1 MALNSRVLLSA
12 LFCIIFVWSFLEI
25 SNGVQSDIE
34 CLKSIKHSLE
44 DPYGYLN
51 SSWDFNN
58 NTEGFI
64 CKFTGVECWQ
74 PDENKVLNIRLS
86 DMGLSGQ
93 FPRGIRNCTS
103 LTGIDLYNNELFGP
117 LPFDIAE
124 IVPYIISLD
133 LSSNQ
138 FSGEIPVSLANCTYL
153 NVLKLDHN
161 HLTGQI
167 PQELSLLA
175 RLKQFSVSNNMLTG
189 PVPYFGSSGIQADS
203 YANNKGLCGGPLKP
217 CTTPKRGLKF
227 DFSFKGGFV
236 VGYVVSTVSVI
247 TIFMSYYVS
256 CINDKKRDKKKT
268 LSKGRTSK
276 NEEKEADQVNQSQTQ
291 GLLQEATKKNSQL
304 KGMVT
309 KMNFMELSE
318 ATNNFSTDNAIGL
331 GKMGVMYKAV
341 LPNGSPL
348 AVKRLHGC
356 QSFEKQFICEL
367 LALGRLRHNNIIPLL
382 GFCRERREKLLVY
395 QYISNGNLYDWLHA
409 KEGND
414 KILEWPLRIKIAIGI
429 ARGLAWLH
437 HKWDFRVVHLN
448 LSSNSILLDKNFVP
462 KISNFGGAK
471 ISSFE
476 GMMFIDSNDI
486 DSSNSSFVDTGVW
499 ELGFVKK
506 DVYDFGIL
514 LLELIIGK
522 EPIQINNFL
531 NSFNGSLADWIIHL
545 LSSSSD
551 LYSVID
557 KSLIGRG
564 FDGEIFQFLRIACD
578 CLNFFP
584 SQRPTMF
591 ELYNTVSTLGE
602 RYGIT
607 NDSEL
612 LRQTEIATASTS
624 NEIVSVEIA

>member
-1 MALNSRVLLSA
+1 MALNSRVLSA

-25 SNGVQSDIE
+25 SNGVQSDID

-51 SSWDFNN
+51 SSWDFSN

-64 CKFTGVECWQ
+64 CKFTGVECWH
-74 PDENKVLNIRLS
+74 PDENMALNLRLS
-86 DMGLSGQ
+86 DMGLRGR
-93 FPRGIRNCTS
+93 FPRGIKNCTS
-103 LTGIDLYNNELFGP
+103 LTGLDLSNNELSGP

-124 IVPYIISLD
+124 LVPSVTTLNLSRNNFSGKIPKSFANCSYLNLLLLD
-133 LSSNQ
+133 RNQ
-138 FSGEIPVSLANCTYL
+138 LTGEIPPELA
-153 NVLKLDHN
+153 
-161 HLTGQI
+161 HL
-167 PQELSLLA
+167 S
-175 RLKQFSVSNNMLTG
+175 RMKQFNVSNNMLSG
-189 PVPYFGSSGIQADS
+189 AVPDFGNASFQADS
-203 YANNKGLCGGPLKP
+203 FANNEGLCGRPLKP
-217 CTTPKRGLKF
+217 CKTPKRGLKF

-236 VGYVVSTVSVI
+236 VGYVVSTVSAM
-247 TIFMSYYVS
+247 TIFMSYYVV
-256 CINDKKRDKKKT
+256 CINEKKRDKKKKT
-268 LSKGRTSK
+268 LSKERTSK
-276 NEEKEADQVNQSQTQ
+276 NEEKEADQINQSQTQ

-304 KGMVT
+304 EGMVT

-318 ATNNFSTDNAIGL
+318 ATNNFSTDNTIGV

-356 QSFEKQFICEL
+356 QSFEKNFICEL
-367 LALGRLRHNNIIPLL
+367 LALGRVRHNNIIPLL
-382 GFCRERREKLLVY
+382 GFCRERTEKLLVY
-395 QYISNGNLYDWLHA
+395 QYISNGNLYDWLHS

-429 ARGLAWLH
+429 ARGLARLH
-437 HKWDFRVVHLN
+437 HEWDFRVVHLN

-476 GMMFIDSNDI
+476 GMMFIDSNDTN
-486 DSSNSSFVDTGVW
+486 SSNSSFVDSGVW

-514 LLELIIGK
+514 LLELITGK

-531 NSFNGSLADWIIHL
+531 NSWNGSLADWITHL

-551 LYSVID
+551 LYRVID
-557 KSLIGRG
+557 KSLVGRG
-564 FDGEIFQFLRIACD
+564 FDGEIFQFLRIACT

-591 ELYNTVSTLGE
+591 ELYDTVRTLGE

-612 LRQTEIATASTS
+612 LRQTEIAAANTS

>member
-12 LFCIIFVWSFLEI
+12 HFCIIFVWSFLEI
-25 SNGVQSDIE
+25 SNGLQSEID

-44 DPYGYLN
+44 DPNGYLKD
-51 SSWDFNN
+51 SWNFND

-64 CKFTGVECWQ
+64 CSFPRVDCWLG
-74 PDENKVLNIRLS
+74 DGNKVLNLRLS
-86 DMGLSGQ
+86 NMGLRGQ
-93 FPRGIRNCTS
+93 FPRGIKNCTS
-103 LTGIDLYNNELFGP
+103 LTGLDLSNNKLSGP

-124 IVPYIISLD
+124 LVPFVTILD
-133 LSSNQ
+133 LSGNN
-138 FSGEIPVSLANCTYL
+138 FSGEIPKNIGNCSYL

-161 HLTGQI
+161 QLTGEI
-167 PQELSLLA
+167 PPELGLL
-175 RLKQFSVSNNMLTG
+175 RRIKIFSVSDNMLSG
-189 PVPYFGSSGIQADS
+189 VVPDVGNVSFQAGSF
-203 YANNKGLCGGPLKP
+203 ANNEGLCGRPLKP
-217 CTTPKRGLKF
+217 CKTPKRGLKF

-236 VGYVVSTVSVI
+236 VGYVFSTVSAM
-247 TIFMSYYVS
+247 TIFMSYYVV
-256 CINDKKRDKKKT
+256 CINDKKRGKKKT
-268 LSKGRTSK
+268 LSKERTSK
-276 NEEKEADQVNQSQTQ
+276 NEEKEADQVHQSQTQ
-291 GLLQEATKKNSQL
+291 GLLQEATKKNSHL
-304 KGMVT
+304 EGMVT
-309 KMNFMELSE
+309 KMNFQELSE
-318 ATNNFSTDNAIGL
+318 ATNNFSSDNAIGL

-356 QSFEKQFICEL
+356 QSFEKNFICEL

-382 GFCRERREKLLVY
+382 GFCREKTEKLLVY
-395 QYISNGNLYDWLHA
+395 QYISNSNLYDWLHA
-409 KEGND
+409 KQGND
-414 KILEWPLRIKIAIGI
+414 KILEWPLRIKIVIGI

-462 KISNFGGAK
+462 KISNFRGAK
-471 ISSFE
+471 ISSSE
-476 GMMFIDSNDI
+476 GMMFIDSNDTN
-486 DSSNSSFVDTGVW
+486 SSNSSFVDSGVW

-522 EPIQINNFL
+522 EPVQINNFS
-531 NSFNGSLADWIIHL
+531 NSLNGSLADWITHL

-564 FDGEIFQFLRIACD
+564 FDGEIFQFLRIACT

-591 ELYNTVSTLGE
+591 ELYNTLSTLGE

-612 LRQTEIATASTS
+612 LSQTEIATASTS